1 MAEDDRI
8 DRLIAA
14 LERFAQ
20 GPVPRRY
27 LVRFPGYGAPDA
39 SCVVEA
45 FNSEEAVQAAQ
56 LALYKGGHA
65 PNLVRPAKD
74 DDCIACG
81 ARLGKLGDQ
90 CDKCGRTREQQMNFL
105 YDPWRECL

>member
-56 LALYKGGHA
+56 LALYKEVTRRIWCA
-65 PNLVRPAKD
+65 LRRTTTASL
-74 DDCIACG
+74 A
-81 ARLGKLGDQ
+81 ARGLANSA
-90 CDKCGRTREQQMNFL
+90 TSATSAAARESS
-105 YDPWRECL
+105 R